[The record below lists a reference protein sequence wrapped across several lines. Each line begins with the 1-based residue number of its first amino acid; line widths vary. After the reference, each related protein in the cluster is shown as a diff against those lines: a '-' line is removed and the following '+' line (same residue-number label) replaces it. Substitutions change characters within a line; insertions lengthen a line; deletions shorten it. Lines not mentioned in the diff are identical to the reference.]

1 MPDISKIQLDSAVY
15 NIKDETARNNLQT
28 FETKTNQ
35 EIANLKKPKNYFTN
49 KKFLLIGDSYAE
61 GYTPDGNVTSW
72 QKHFINLTGL
82 SNTIQKY
89 QGGAGFVNI
98 SNNKTFQTLLE
109 EVTNDT
115 TITDIVVLGGYNDT
129 SYNNQQI
136 YNAIKAFQ
144 LKANEKFPNA
154 NIYIGAVGWSK
165 DSSKIYPLN
174 NLILRYKTNAPL
186 CNCGYLKNIEYSL
199 HEYFESF
206 SSDGYHPN
214 SHGQYIIALSLI
226 QALLTGSA
234 DVQFGYT
241 NINITPN
248 TGVTIEGLGSFGC
261 TFSNNIVEISN
272 QGETSIFR
280 FTTPI
285 TASGRTTTIEI
296 GTLTSGYII
305 GSSFRICRIPVKIII
320 GCKEGFKNAMGL
332 LTISNGKIYIEFGQ
346 ANDTGNNYQTYTD
359 ISQIQ
364 IDGFHGIF
372 NSAFC

>member
-15 NIKDETARNNLQT
+15 NIKDKTARDNLQK
-28 FETKTNQ
+28 FETNTNQ

-115 TITDIVVLGGYNDT
+115 AITDIVVLGGYNDT
-129 SYNNQQI
+129 AYNDTQI
-136 YNAIKAFQ
+136 NNAFKSFQ

-154 NIYIGAVGWSK
+154 NIYIGAIGWSN
-165 DSSKIYPLN
+165 DGSKIYSLN
-174 NLILRYKTNAPL
+174 RLIRKYKTHAPI
-186 CNCGYLKNIEYSL
+186 CNMGYLKNIEYSL
-199 HEYFESF
+199 HEYFDSF
-206 SSDGYHPN
+206 SSDGFHPN
-214 SHGQYIIALSLI
+214 SHGQYMIALSLI
-226 QALLTGSA
+226 QALLTGGA
-234 DVQFGYT
+234 DIQFDYT

-248 TGVTIEGLGSFGC
+248 TGVTIEGLGSLGC
-261 TFSNNIVEISN
+261 TFSNNVVEVSN

-285 TASGRTTTIEI
+285 TGSGRTTTIEI

-305 GSSFRICRIPVKIII
+305 GSDFNICRIPVKIII

-332 LTISNGKIYIEFGQ
+332 LTIRKGKIYIEFGQ

>member
-28 FETKTNQ
+28 FETNTNQ
-35 EIANLKKPKNYFTN
+35 EIANLKISKNYFSN

-61 GYTPDGNVTSW
+61 GYTPDGNITSW
-72 QKHFINLTGL
+72 QEEFINLTGL
-82 SNTIQKY
+82 TNTIRKY

-109 EVTNDT
+109 EVTNDAN
-115 TITDIVVLGGYNDT
+115 ITDIVVLGGYNDT
-129 SYNNQQI
+129 AYNEIQI
-136 YNAIKAFQ
+136 NNAFKSFQ

-154 NIYIGAVGWSK
+154 NIYIGAIGCST
-165 DSSKIYPLN
+165 DGSKIYPLN
-174 NLILRYKTNAPL
+174 SLIRKYKTYAPI
-186 CNCGYLKNIEYSL
+186 CNMGYLKNIEYSL
-199 HEYFESF
+199 HEYFRSF

-234 DVQFGYT
+234 DIQFEYT
-241 NINITPN
+241 NIDITPN
-248 TGVTIEGLGSFGC
+248 TDITLENFNTFGC
-261 TFSNNIVEISN
+261 TLSNNIVEVSN
-272 QGETSIFR
+272 QNEGGIFR
-280 FTTPI
+280 FKTPI
-285 TASGRTTTIEI
+285 TGGGRNTTIEI

-305 GSSFRICRIPVKIII
+305 GSEYPICRIPVKIVI
-320 GCKEGFKNAMGL
+320 GCTEGHKNAMGL
-332 LTISNGKIYIEFGQ
+332 LTIRNGKIYLGFGQ
-346 ANDTGNNYQTYTD
+346 ANDAGNNYQTYTD

>member
-1 MPDISKIQLDSAVY
+1 MDISKIRLENETY

-28 FETKTNQ
+28 FETNTNQ
-35 EIANLKKPKNYFTN
+35 EIANLKKQKNYFTN

-72 QKHFINLTGL
+72 QQHFINLTGL
-82 SNTIQKY
+82 SNTIRKY

-129 SYNNQQI
+129 SYNETQI
-136 YNAIKAFQ
+136 NNAFKSFQ

-154 NIYIGAVGWSK
+154 NIYIGAIGWSN
-165 DSSKIYPLN
+165 DGSKIYSLN
-174 NLILRYKTNAPL
+174 RLIRKYKTYAPI
-186 CNCGYLKNIEYSL
+186 CNMGYLKNIEYSL
-199 HEYFESF
+199 HEYFASF
-206 SSDGYHPN
+206 SSDGIHPN
-214 SHGQYIIALSLI
+214 SHGQYIIAFSLI
-226 QALLTGSA
+226 QALLTGGA
-234 DVQFGYT
+234 DIQFDYT

-248 TGVTIEGLGSFGC
+248 TGVTIEKFGSFGC

-272 QGETSIFR
+272 QEETSIFR

-285 TASGRTTTIEI
+285 SGSGRTTTIEI

-305 GSSFRICRIPVKIII
+305 GNQYRICRIPVKIII
-320 GCKEGFKNAMGL
+320 GCQEGFKNAMGL
-332 LTISNGKIYIEFGQ
+332 LTIKNGKIYIEFGQ

-359 ISQIQ
+359 ITQIQ
-364 IDGFHGIF
+364 IGGFHGIF